1 MASVASSVL
10 NEVKSNSLNAVVGGF
25 AFASAIAWLDV
36 VRWMVSSFVDMPK
49 TSGGYY
55 AISALLTT
63 LLDFEN
69 TGILDVFIDEMLL
82 DDLARLDGR
91 DGAHGAGTHRGAS
104 RRGKIGRA
112 HV

>member
-49 TSGGYY
+49 TSGGYFVL
-55 AISALLTT
+55 SALVTT
-63 LLDFEN
+63 ILSVLIYMIISRMVADIKKPTIVYGV
-69 TGILDVFIDEMLL
+69 TGT
-82 DDLARLDGR
+82 A
-91 DGAHGAGTHRGAS
+91 
-104 RRGKIGRA
+104 
-112 HV
+112 